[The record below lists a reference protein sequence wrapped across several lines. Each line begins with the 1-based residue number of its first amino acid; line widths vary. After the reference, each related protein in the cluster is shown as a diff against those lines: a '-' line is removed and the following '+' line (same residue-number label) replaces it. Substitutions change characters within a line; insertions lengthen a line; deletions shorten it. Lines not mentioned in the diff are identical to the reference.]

1 MNFSHRWEL
10 VVAGAAWNPPV
21 CCTLERGGFVFMS
34 NDVDWKLRQNRVVFG
49 VEAEGRAVEVEIKK
63 HEERLVFPPW

>member
-1 MNFSHRWEL
+1 M
-10 VVAGAAWNPPV
+10 

-34 NDVDWKLRQNRVVFG
+34 KDVDRKLRQERVVFG

-63 HEERLVFPPW
+63 HEERLEFQPSVGSCR